1 MSFSTRHKLT
11 DCLPSAS
18 AYCGDRIGS
27 YYMFGVLLNLL
38 ANLEFQRGK
47 MGVRQETF
55 SFKGEANRA
64 KEQKG
69 AWALIEVQIQISI
82 KVFPWWGKRH

>member
-1 MSFSTRHKLT
+1 
-11 DCLPSAS
+11 
-18 AYCGDRIGS
+18 
-27 YYMFGVLLNLL
+27 MFGALLNLL

-69 AWALIEVQIQISI
+69 AWALIEAQIQISVVGEETLI
-82 KVFPWWGKRH
+82 KATDDAVEKI